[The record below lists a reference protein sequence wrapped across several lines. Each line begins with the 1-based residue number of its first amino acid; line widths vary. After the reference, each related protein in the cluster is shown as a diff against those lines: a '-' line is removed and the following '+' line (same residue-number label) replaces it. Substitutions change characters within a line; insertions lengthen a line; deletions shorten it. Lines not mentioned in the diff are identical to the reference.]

1 MWFLSNAT
9 SAPGTIRDRVC
20 GDPELVAATV
30 RVMSAGGGASLA
42 AAATLRHI
50 SERYEYA
57 PCLLRCGY
65 TNNAP
70 PHNDNNND
78 DNNEAAEG
86 EARRRDLGAA
96 LRSFLRRS
104 AARERVGGGGGGARS
119 VLIGGGGGGGSG
131 GPGGGGLGG
140 GPGGGGIAGVGGAGM
155 KGSGGKGI
163 IAGVE
168 AWRVAAALL
177 SNVIAGDHER
187 HVHEHKHEGRSGGG
201 SDGWPLLSGTL
212 PEIVVALSCSSD
224 AATQAAVAPAVGRV
238 VCSFA

>member
-86 EARRRDLGAA
+86 RPRGCGRHRGHARDATAAASRCRSPRARSIRHRSASRRDADPLAAVGELGCPAA
-96 LRSFLRRS
+96 RPGISLPPLRR
-104 AARERVGGGGGGARS
+104 EDPV
-119 VLIGGGGGGGSG
+119 
-131 GPGGGGLGG
+131 
-140 GPGGGGIAGVGGAGM
+140 GVGGIGGM
-155 KGSGGKGI
+155 REMLPPPPPPPGVGGRGMW
-163 IAGVE
+163 ASSVSYPPSSSLSSL
-168 AWRVAAALL
+168 LL
-177 SNVIAGDHER
+177 SP
-187 HVHEHKHEGRSGGG
+187 S
-201 SDGWPLLSGTL
+201 
-212 PEIVVALSCSSD
+212 
-224 AATQAAVAPAVGRV
+224 ATPPSTRGLARAHIY
-238 VCSFA
+238 SFDMRLIRGN